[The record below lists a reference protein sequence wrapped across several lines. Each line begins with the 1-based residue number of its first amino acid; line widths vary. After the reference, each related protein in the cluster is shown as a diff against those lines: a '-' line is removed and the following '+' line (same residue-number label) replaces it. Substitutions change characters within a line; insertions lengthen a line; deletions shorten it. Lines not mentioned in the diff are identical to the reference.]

1 MNAKLSEIY
10 IKLPLKIVKEHFNN
24 TTNTKQDT
32 DGQKMN
38 KIKMDCDVGFWK
50 IITLQSFQSLSF
62 HLFVTFNYNTR
73 KTYLLVTKFFA
84 YSTFYS

>member
-1 MNAKLSEIY
+1 MNAKLSEMY

-38 KIKMDCDVGFWK
+38 KIKMDCDVGF
-50 IITLQSFQSLSF
+50 
-62 HLFVTFNYNTR
+62 
-73 KTYLLVTKFFA
+73 
-84 YSTFYS
+84 